1 MSKFDRICV
10 YCSSSN
16 EVPDI
21 YRQAAI
27 AMGEA
32 LVRQGIGLVFGG
44 GSVGLMGVVADT
56 VLAGGGE
63 VIGVIPEKLQARELG
78 HNGCTQLHVV
88 DTMHTRKAMMMDLAD
103 GFIALPGGYGTM
115 EELFEATTWA
125 QLNYHMK
132 PVGLLNVDGFFD
144 PVVQWV
150 ERAVQEQFVRP
161 AHAQLISVAD
171 DPDALLEILGGAKVP
186 RLDSW
191 LPEVRDR

>member
-1 MSKFDRICV
+1 
-10 YCSSSN
+10 
-16 EVPDI
+16 
-21 YRQAAI
+21 
-27 AMGEA
+27 MGEA

-150 ERAVQEQFVRP
+150 ERAVQEHFVRP

-171 DPDALLEILGGAKVP
+171 DPDALLEILGRTKVP

-191 LPEVRDR
+191 LPEVSDR

>member
-1 MSKFDRICV
+1 
-10 YCSSSN
+10 
-16 EVPDI
+16 
-21 YRQAAI
+21 
-27 AMGEA
+27 MGEA